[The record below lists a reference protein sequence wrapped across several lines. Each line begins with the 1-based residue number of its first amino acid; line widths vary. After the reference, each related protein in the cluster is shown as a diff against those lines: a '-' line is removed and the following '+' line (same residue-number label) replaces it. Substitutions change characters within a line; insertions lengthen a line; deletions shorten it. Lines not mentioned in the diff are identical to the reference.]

1 MTEIMAAPFSFGK
14 MPLTIMTE
22 SRKNLKQTKYV
33 RSWILRLSVGREADI
48 IALPRKDMGSRDAG
62 FGEMQMV
69 ATTKVERDLLTFP
82 KPNRWHFLLT
92 SPTEKRAVSETGR
105 LIFTQLVIGCCHC
118 CIH

>member
-1 MTEIMAAPFSFGK
+1 MTEIMSAPFSFGK
-14 MPLTIMTE
+14 MPLTTMTE
-22 SRKNLKQTKYV
+22 SRRNLKQTKSV

-69 ATTKVERDLLTFP
+69 ATTKAEMDLLTFP

-92 SPTEKRAVSETGR
+92 SPTEKRTVLEAGR
-105 LIFTQLVIGCCHC
+105 LFFTRLVIGCCHC